1 VDYDGSGHIGDLK
14 KQDFREIWSGDVAQS
29 LRTKLLSGKLPLWL
43 CSHCRELRFIDKRNA
58 KSMADAYA
66 FPTRGIMV
74 ENTVNCNLRC
84 TSCKRHVLKKIR
96 TNTVL
101 SEADMHKVSSIVK
114 NYGIEMVSFLNLGEP
129 FLCRQVGEQLAILR
143 NENPGIFIVSHSNGL
158 LIDTDEK
165 RNAAMLLDEILFS
178 IDGADQAS
186 YVKYQR
192 GGDFEKAYSNM
203 KSLIDY
209 RNKRNSKKP
218 RIKWKYILFNWNDKN
233 ELVASAI
240 ELAKQANVD
249 ALIFTPTLGP
259 IWGIS
264 FRYYFTRSFERIG
277 VRTWA
282 GREIELS

>member
-1 VDYDGSGHIGDLK
+1 
-14 KQDFREIWSGDVAQS
+14 
-29 LRTKLLSGKLPLWL
+29 
-43 CSHCRELRFIDKRNA
+43 
-58 KSMADAYA
+58 
-66 FPTRGIMV
+66 
-74 ENTVNCNLRC
+74 
-84 TSCKRHVLKKIR
+84 
-96 TNTVL
+96 
-101 SEADMHKVSSIVK
+101 MHKVSSIVK